1 MFGRAFD
8 EVVEVDGDGVVFLA
22 VVDHRSICVQAFEV
36 LVDFPEFSHY
46 RVIRTDRGLA
56 LDGHADD
63 LGPGVADLRFAEGQH
78 QA

>member
-1 MFGRAFD
+1 M
-8 EVVEVDGDGVVFLA
+8 VFLA
-22 VVDHRSICVQAFEV
+22 VVDHRSISVQAFEV

-63 LGPGVADLRFAEGQH
+63 LGPGVADLWLAKGH
-78 QA
+78 DQA